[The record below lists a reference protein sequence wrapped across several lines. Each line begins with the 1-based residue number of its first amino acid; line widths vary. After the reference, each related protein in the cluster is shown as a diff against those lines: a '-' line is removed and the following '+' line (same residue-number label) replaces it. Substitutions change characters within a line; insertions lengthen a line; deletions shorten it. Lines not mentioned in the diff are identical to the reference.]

1 MLGCIQAE
9 LLVTLALVILAHTG
23 IKCRAEGDLLSITLP
38 AWSGTSAHVVQCF
51 SNKHETCD
59 WTSSQRTALGDVKL
73 DTLESHPLEFVGEA
87 CLEFWYLAP
96 VASRGSELRA
106 LLKSSTG
113 LVEIWTSP
121 ALPRNSWKQSF
132 ISLTISDPGSQIVFE
147 AVQTVSLDWTTL
159 RWVGVKGGPCGNPCD
174 SATDLWTDSSTRCL
188 CSAGQLSCFPSP
200 CPTKQTCGPQRG
212 DSNGVA
218 TSGVCTVHNH
228 IHYTTF
234 DGVMFGFMSPC
245 SYVLA
250 KTCSPTEVLPRFTVE
265 VINKQKENA
274 DLPTIQ
280 QVVVELGNVRLSI
293 LKSQSDFIVVNGV
306 SRKLPLNLDHGTINV
321 RSNTEAVVLETSFGL
336 SVSYNHA
343 GNVHVTVPRQYSDRV
358 CGLCGNFNFL
368 RGDEFTKSDGTTA
381 EDTSAFAESWKTVD
395 TASCEILLVPQ
406 LCDPLLEANYGS
418 ELYCGRL
425 HSGSGPF
432 PSCLS
437 VIEAESYFRACVSG
451 MCSGDQAVLC
461 ETFKAYEDVCRRAG
475 VVVDMW
481 RNSTVCPLQCNE
493 NSHYKSCAEGC
504 PEVCSILDLPS
515 PCGSCEERCE
525 CDSGFKLSGDNC
537 VSKEHCGCWHKEKH
551 YAHDETFVEGNC
563 VQQCHCMGNAVQCT
577 AMQCG
582 DDEICKDKD
591 GVKGCFPLKPATC
604 SVYGDPHYITFDNS
618 VYDFQGGCSYT
629 LTTTCGEQSSIQFTV
644 TGFNMHPT
652 TRSFTRSKL
661 QAVSLQVADLHLTL
675 NQTRDVYVEDGLV
688 RLPYSTNGTFGT
700 MWIYKRRNSVV
711 LKTTFGLKMEIDGHN
726 RLFLQ
731 VDESYKY
738 ELCGLCGTYSEYQGD
753 DFLMPNGLI
762 AAEAFEFA
770 DSWRVNNNYVCIA
783 HPSKPRECV
792 GEENYEA
799 DRECSVVLGDA
810 FQACHEHIHP
820 TIYLSSCVYDYCDTS
835 GDRSTLCESI
845 KSYVAACQV
854 VGVELSNWWIGT
866 ACVCPLDCNFDM
878 NICGWEQLIQ
888 DSFDWTRHSG
898 PTSSNLTGPNNDHT
912 TGEGFYMYIE
922 GDGVTHGDSARLMS
936 SVCHFG
942 GALCLNFWY
951 YMHGSAT
958 SMALNIYLLKNN
970 RATKLWSVRN
980 NQGPEWRLASVDVMV
995 FSPFQ
1000 IIVEG
1005 IRGSDA
1011 LSDIA
1016 IDDISI
1022 SLGSCSEFLK
1032 EKTSQAA
1039 AIRPLAIAEVQSS
1052 QQMCSLD
1059 CSFNNNLCT
1068 WSQMTTD
1075 AFDWTRSSGS
1085 TTTLACP
1092 VDHSGDYIHVEASSV
1107 TWGGTARLISSECSN
1122 TGPQCLQFWY
1132 HMYSSSNTVGLY
1144 IYLLQ
1149 NNVADAIWWKSN
1161 NQGILWRLAQVNFN
1175 TAQNFQVII
1184 EGHKGSNDQ
1193 SDVAIDEVKL
1203 YSGPCSGLSEV
1214 IEPHKTQIDVRKTVS
1229 PSVQAPTVVPEPP
1242 VLTVV
1247 TGTPILPILSTTTVA
1262 PVVHPV
1268 LSESTAVFVIHPGC
1282 QLGCD
1287 FDTDFCQWSQLL
1299 TDVFD
1304 WKRHSGP
1311 SRTTGPSDYATGRG
1325 HYLYIEANKTTMGD
1339 TARLISSRC
1348 SNTGPQCLQ
1357 FWYHIYGSANT
1368 MGLHV
1373 YLLQNGVTNAIWWMR
1388 NNQGNQ
1394 WHLAQIDFNTTQD
1407 FQVIIEGHKG
1417 SNEESDVSIDDVK
1430 LDSGHCSGLIG
1441 GTEPHPAPVLNA
1453 TTRAPVL
1460 NATTRAPVLNATT
1473 RAPVLNA
1480 TTRAPVLN
1488 ATTRAPVLNATT
1500 RAPVLNATTRAP
1512 VLNATTRAPALNA
1525 TTRAPALNAT
1535 TRAPA
1540 LNATTRAPAL
1550 NATTRAPALNATT
1563 RAPALNATTR
1573 APALNATTRA
1583 PALNATT
1590 RAPALNATTRAP
1602 ALNATTRAPAL
1613 NATTRAPALNATTR
1627 APALNATTRAPAHSP
1642 GCQLDCDFDIG
1653 FCQWSQLLTDVFD
1666 WTRHSGPTST
1676 PQTGPPL
1683 DHTSGGGHYLYIEA
1697 EKATL
1702 GDTARLIS
1710 SRCSNTGPQC
1720 LQFWYHMY
1728 GSANTMGLHVYLLQ
1742 NSESKAIWWKSNN
1755 QGNQWH
1761 LAQVGFNTTQDF
1773 QLIVEGRRG
1782 SNEQSDVAIDDIKL
1796 HSGLCSGQSGV
1807 TAQPTQTDQ
1816 RTTVSSSYQAPT
1828 TVVPGPPLLHVTNKT
1843 PNSPVLQVSKGTSAA
1858 PVVSASTAAT
1868 VQPECQLD
1876 CDFDTDFCQWS
1887 QLFTDAFDWERH
1899 SGPAQILSGPTSD
1912 HTTGG
1917 GHYLYIDAKKATL
1930 GGTARLI
1937 SSKCSSSGPQCLQFW
1952 YHMYGSADTMGLH
1965 VYLLQDKAMSI
1976 WRKKNDQG
1984 NMWHFAQ
1991 IHLITTAAF
2000 QVIVEGRL
2008 GSTELS
2014 NIAIDDIILHE
2025 GFCEDSVEPST
2036 TSPVKLSPVINSIQ
2050 SQISGSQPGSS
2061 STTAKPELTT
2071 LALTNSTPRP
2081 NLSTAN
2087 PTTLQPGALDTT
2099 PSCAENSHYTT
2110 CIPKC
2115 SPTCAFMHGPPNCNV
2130 NKTCTAGCA
2139 CNDGSVQKGK
2149 YCVPIQEC
2157 GCVDRNGFKHNF
2169 NEVWYTNHC
2178 SQKCECNGDR
2188 GRGAV
2193 NCHDEGCGDD
2203 EVCLQS
2209 EMGQYYCASTDF
2221 SECTIEGDP
2230 EYKTFDKMKHDFKGM
2245 HLYVLVRTKNLPSN
2259 LPEIY
2264 IEGTN
2269 ACEEQSGQSNEED
2282 DGSQSE
2288 MERFQ
2293 ELKVT
2298 VYNLTVVLKQK
2309 HKVFVD
2315 GQQIKIPVS
2324 PAPGL
2329 NIHEHSSRIY
2339 LRTDFGFSVEFSSDC
2354 KAEIILPHFYK
2365 RRVEGLC
2372 GNFDGRKINDN
2383 VKPDGTTAKSI
2394 QELGESWRV

>member
-866 ACVCPLDCNFDM
+866 ACADSLTTGAPTTPHPDQTLCPLDCNFDM

-1512 VLNATTRAPALNA
+1512 VLNATTRAPVLNA
-1525 TTRAPALNAT
+1525 PTRAPV
-1535 TRAPA
+1535 
-1540 LNATTRAPAL
+1540 
-1550 NATTRAPALNATT
+1550 
-1563 RAPALNATTR
+1563 
-1573 APALNATTRA
+1573 
-1583 PALNATT
+1583 
-1590 RAPALNATTRAP
+1590 
-1602 ALNATTRAPAL
+1602 LNATTRAPAL

-1917 GHYLYIDAKKATL
+1917 GHYLYIESQNTTL
-1930 GGTARLI
+1930 GDTARLI
-1937 SSKCSSSGPQCLQFW
+1937 SSECSIAGPHCLQFW
-1952 YHMYGSADTMGLH
+1952 YHMYGSANTMGLH
-1965 VYLLQDKAMSI
+1965 VYLLQNSVANTI
-1976 WRKKNDQG
+1976 WRKRNNQG
-1984 NMWHFAQ
+1984 DLWRLAQ
-1991 IHLITTAAF
+1991 VDLNTPQQFQLI
-2000 QVIVEGRL
+2000 IEGRR
-2008 GSTELS
+2008 GSNEQS
-2014 NIAIDDIILHE
+2014 DVAIDDVKLYSRSCSGPNGNLSSHPTRP
-2025 GFCEDSVEPST
+2025 DLMTSAPLTVST
-2036 TSPVKLSPVINSIQ
+2036 TVVPKTPLLPVTNK
-2050 SQISGSQPGSS
+2050 
-2061 STTAKPELTT
+2061 APE
-2071 LALTNSTPRP
+2071 
-2081 NLSTAN
+2081 
-2087 PTTLQPGALDTT
+2087 PT
-2099 PSCAENSHYTT
+2099 
-2110 CIPKC
+2110 
-2115 SPTCAFMHGPPNCNV
+2115 V
-2130 NKTCTAGCA
+2130 
-2139 CNDGSVQKGK
+2139 
-2149 YCVPIQEC
+2149 
-2157 GCVDRNGFKHNF
+2157 
-2169 NEVWYTNHC
+2169 
-2178 SQKCECNGDR
+2178 
-2188 GRGAV
+2188 
-2193 NCHDEGCGDD
+2193 
-2203 EVCLQS
+2203 
-2209 EMGQYYCASTDF
+2209 
-2221 SECTIEGDP
+2221 
-2230 EYKTFDKMKHDFKGM
+2230 
-2245 HLYVLVRTKNLPSN
+2245 
-2259 LPEIY
+2259 
-2264 IEGTN
+2264 
-2269 ACEEQSGQSNEED
+2269 
-2282 DGSQSE
+2282 
-2288 MERFQ
+2288 
-2293 ELKVT
+2293 LKVVT
-2298 VYNLTVVLKQK
+2298 ETLMPVLNATTQAPPA
-2309 HKVFVD
+2309 V
-2315 GQQIKIPVS
+2315 QPVLNATTQAP
-2324 PAPGL
+2324 PAVQPVL
-2329 NIHEHSSRIY
+2329 N
-2339 LRTDFGFSVEFSSDC
+2339 
-2354 KAEIILPHFYK
+2354 A
-2365 RRVEGLC
+2365 
-2372 GNFDGRKINDN
+2372 
-2383 VKPDGTTAKSI
+2383 TTQAPPAV
-2394 QELGESWRV
+2394 QPVLNATTQAPPAVQPVLNATTQAPPAVQPVLNATTQAPPAVQPVLNATTQAPPAVQP